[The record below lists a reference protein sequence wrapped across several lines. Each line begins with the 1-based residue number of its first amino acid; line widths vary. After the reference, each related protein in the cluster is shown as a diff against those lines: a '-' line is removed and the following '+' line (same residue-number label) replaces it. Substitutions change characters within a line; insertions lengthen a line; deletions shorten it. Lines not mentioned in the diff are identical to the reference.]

1 MSIDEEV
8 RTKNLLRGIK
18 SILKRRL
25 YKVVTEERFEK
36 YIDLICALEDD
47 ASSEMFARISLE
59 DKVGVA
65 VLREYFKKLEEYY
78 IEKFQTY
85 IGDGIEVE
93 IDNKTQKYTWEKI
106 QEDILE
112 EKILPEKIE
121 KIKTKTQDNV
131 KGLLVA
137 SNRFTHYARREAK
150 EGGIWIITSKDPR
163 FDIFTHDL
171 VPVHEI
177 CTPEETAELLE
188 KYNIKRR
195 QLPKILSSDPAVKAI
210 GAKPGEIVKIHR
222 DSQIAG
228 KILAYRLVI
237 VRTIN

>member
-25 YKVVTEERFEK
+25 YKVITEDKFEN
-36 YIDLICALEDD
+36 YIDLICELENDP
-47 ASSEMFARISLE
+47 SSKMFARISLE
-59 DKVGVA
+59 DKVGVS
-65 VLREYFKKLEEYY
+65 VLRDYAKKLEE
-78 IEKFQTY
+78 K
-85 IGDGIEVE
+85 
-93 IDNKTQKYTWEKI
+93 
-106 QEDILE
+106 QEE
-112 EKILPEKIE
+112 EGEDK
-121 KIKTKTQDNV
+121 V

-177 CTPEETAELLE
+177 CTKEEANELLT
-188 KYNIKRR
+188 KYNINRR

-210 GAKPGEIVKIHR
+210 GAKPGQIVKIHR
-222 DSQIAG
+222 NSEIAG
-228 KILAYRLVI
+228 ETMAYRLVI
-237 VRTIN
+237 RRTIK

>member
-8 RTKNLLRGIK
+8 RIKNLLRGIK

-25 YKVVTEERFEK
+25 FKITTEERFEN
-36 YIDLICALEDD
+36 YIDLFCELEED
-47 ASSEMFARISLE
+47 ASQVMFARISLE
-59 DKVGVA
+59 DKVGVS
-65 VLREYFKKLEEYY
+65 VLREYFKKLEE
-78 IEKFQTY
+78 Q
-85 IGDGIEVE
+85 
-93 IDNKTQKYTWEKI
+93 Q
-106 QEDILE
+106 E
-112 EKILPEKIE
+112 EKGK
-121 KIKTKTQDNV
+121 DNV

-150 EGGIWIITSKDPR
+150 EAGIWIITSKDPR

-177 CTPEETAELLE
+177 CTPEEVAELLTR
-188 KYNIKRR
+188 YNIKRR

-210 GAKPGEIVKIHR
+210 GAKPGQVVKIFR

-228 KILAYRLVI
+228 ATIAYRLVI

>member
-8 RTKNLLRGIK
+8 KIKNLLRGIK

-25 YKVVTEERFEK
+25 YKVVKEDTFEQ
-36 YIDLICALEDD
+36 YIDLSCELEED
-47 ASSEMFARISLE
+47 ATSEMFARISLE

-65 VLREYFKKLEEYY
+65 VLREYSKKLDELH
-78 IEKFQTY
+78 IEKFQKY
-85 IGDGIEVE
+85 IGEGIEVKIE
-93 IDNKTQKYTWEKI
+93 DETKKYTWEKI
-106 QEDILE
+106 QEEILD
-112 EKILPEKIE
+112 EKTHPEKIE
-121 KIKTKTQDNV
+121 KIKTKAYNEL

-137 SNRFTHYARREAK
+137 ANRFTHYARREAK
-150 EGGIWIITSKDPR
+150 EAGIWIITSKDPR

-177 CTPEETAELLE
+177 CTPEESAELLE

-195 QLPKILSSDPAVKAI
+195 QLPKILI
-210 GAKPGEIVKIHR
+210 GAKPGQIVKIFR
-222 DSQIAG
+222 ESEIAG
-228 KILAYRLVI
+228 EILAYRLVI

>member
-18 SILKRRL
+18 SILKRRV
-25 YKVVTEERFEK
+25 YKVVNEERFEN
-36 YIDLICALEDD
+36 YIDLMCEFEED
-47 ASSEMFARISLE
+47 ASNEIFARISLE

-65 VLREYFKKLEEYY
+65 VLREYSKKLEELYL
-78 IEKFQTY
+78 EKFQKY
-85 IGDGIEVE
+85 VGEGIEVDIE
-93 IDNKTQKYTWEKI
+93 GKTQKYIWEKI
-106 QEDILE
+106 KDEILE
-112 EKILPEKIE
+112 EKALPEKIE
-121 KIKTKTQDNV
+121 KIRNKAKENI

-150 EGGIWIITSKDPR
+150 EGNIWIITSKDPR

-177 CTPEETAELLE
+177 CTAEEVKVLLE

-195 QLPKILSSDPAVKAI
+195 QLPKILTSDPAVKAI
-210 GAKPGEIVKIHR
+210 GAKPGQVVKIFR
-222 DSQIAG
+222 ASKIAG
-228 KILAYRLVI
+228 ETIAYRLVI
-237 VRTIN
+237 TRTID